1 VERLLVIL
9 LAAAV
14 GLVFYYWCFRMVRR
28 KSVQE
33 YILSHQQI
41 LHPNAICYWRA
52 AMAIIAYF
60 LYFFTPLQTPAIII
74 FSLAAVL
81 DGVDG
86 LVARN
91 CNLVS
96 TWGEWL
102 DPMCDK
108 LTYLPPLIG
117 FAYAGIL
124 SSRLVWMLVALEL
137 VGQFLV
143 RHVLKLI
150 HSSGAANNFGK
161 IKAIICFAL
170 VIYCTLLDKNP
181 NVINIG
187 DEILIACIIL
197 ASASIVFKFVPNRL
211 YADILSTLNFFCG
224 IASLVFTYRGHL
236 AQAIVVIIAGQLFD
250 LFDGRMAEKHGGTK
264 YGPYLDD
271 IADFVSFGLAPAY
284 IITRAGGTLSWLF
297 GLIFIGGVAFRLVR
311 FVAVDKKRDDLPEG
325 IFNGLPSPA
334 GAMIVLGASLVVPPN
349 LLSVIAMISVG
360 LMGSHIRFT
369 HFGRVMLKQIPKPVF
384 FMLSAL
390 ITVILV
396 FILKT
401 KNVEM
406 FGYLLSG
413 AVLLYIITGRKM
425 FPAVPRPPKEK

>member
-1 VERLLVIL
+1 MERLLVIIF
-9 LAAAV
+9 AAAIA
-14 GLVFYYWCFRMVRR
+14 LVFYYWCFRMVRR

-33 YILSHQQI
+33 YILTHQQI

-52 AMAIIAYF
+52 AMAIIAYL
-60 LYFFTPLQTPAIII
+60 LYFFSSFQTPAIIL

-117 FAYAGIL
+117 FAYTGIL

-137 VGQFLV
+137 AGQFLV

-150 HSSGAANNFGK
+150 QSSGAANNFGK

-170 VIYCTLLDKNP
+170 VVYCTLLDKNP
-181 NVINIG
+181 HVINIG

-224 IASLVFTYRGHL
+224 IASLVFTSRGHL
-236 AQAIVVIIAGQLFD
+236 AQAIMVIIAGQLFD

-311 FVAVDKKRDDLPEG
+311 FVTVDKKRQDLPEG

-334 GAMIVLGASLVVPPN
+334 GAMIVLGASLVAPPN
-349 LLSVIAMISVG
+349 LLSVIALISVG
-360 LMGSHIRFT
+360 LMVSHVRFT

-413 AVLLYIITGRKM
+413 AVLLYIITGRKSI
-425 FPAVPRPPKEK
+425 PGYSCSPQEK

>member
-1 VERLLVIL
+1 MERLLVII
-9 LAAAV
+9 LAAAIA
-14 GLVFYYWCFRMVRR
+14 LVFYYWCFRMVRR

-33 YILSHQQI
+33 YILTHQQI

-60 LYFFTPLQTPAIII
+60 LYFFSSFQTPAIIL

-108 LTYLPPLIG
+108 LTYLPPLVG
-117 FAYAGIL
+117 FASTGIL
-124 SSRLVWMLVALEL
+124 SSRLVWMLVAVEL
-137 VGQFLV
+137 TGQFLV

-150 HSSGAANNFGK
+150 RSSGAANNFGK

-170 VIYCTLLDKNP
+170 VVYCTLLDKNP
-181 NVINIG
+181 HVINIG

-197 ASASIVFKFVPNRL
+197 ASASIIFKFVPNRL

-224 IASLVFTYRGHL
+224 IASLIFTSRGHL
-236 AQAIVVIIAGQLFD
+236 AQAIMVIIAGQLFD

-297 GLIFIGGVAFRLVR
+297 GLIFIGGVAFRLIR

-334 GAMIVLGASLVVPPN
+334 GAMIVLGASLVAPPN
-349 LLSVIAMISVG
+349 LLSFIAMISVG
-360 LMGSHIRFT
+360 LMVSHIRFT
-369 HFGRVMLKQIPKPVF
+369 HFGRVMLKQMPKPVF
-384 FMLSAL
+384 FMMSAL

-396 FILKT
+396 LILKT

-413 AVLLYIITGRKM
+413 AVLLYIITGRKSI
-425 FPAVPRPPKEK
+425 PGYSSPPQKK

>member
-1 VERLLVIL
+1 MQRLLVIIC
-9 LAAAV
+9 AAAIA
-14 GLVFYYWCFRMVRR
+14 LVFYYWCFRMVRR

-33 YILSHQQI
+33 YILTHQQI

-60 LYFFTPLQTPAIII
+60 LYFFSSFQTSAIIL

-117 FAYAGIL
+117 FAYTGIL
-124 SSRLVWMLVALEL
+124 SFRLVWMLVALEL
-137 VGQFLV
+137 AGQFLV

-150 HSSGAANNFGK
+150 QSSGAANNFGK

-170 VIYCTLLDKNP
+170 VVYCTLLDKNP

-187 DEILIACIIL
+187 DEILIVCIIL

-224 IASLVFTYRGHL
+224 IASLVFTSRGHL
-236 AQAIVVIIAGQLFD
+236 AQAIMVIIAGQLFD

-311 FVAVDKKRDDLPEG
+311 FVMVDKKRQDLPEG

-334 GAMIVLGASLVVPPN
+334 GAMIVLGASLVAPPN

-360 LMGSHIRFT
+360 LMVSHIRFT
-369 HFGRVMLKQIPKPVF
+369 HFGRVMLKQMPKPVF
-384 FMLSAL
+384 FMMSAL

-396 FILKT
+396 LVLKT

-413 AVLLYIITGRKM
+413 AVLLYIITGRKS
-425 FPAVPRPPKEK
+425 VPGHSHSSRIK

>member
-1 VERLLVIL
+1 MERLAVIIF
-9 LAAAV
+9 AAV
-14 GLVFYYWCFRMVRR
+14 ISLLFYYWCFRMVRR

-52 AMAIIAYF
+52 AMAVVAYF
-60 LYFFTPLQTPAIII
+60 LYFFTQFQIPAIII

-117 FAYAGIL
+117 FAHAGIL
-124 SSRLVWMLVALEL
+124 SFRLVWMLVALEL
-137 VGQFLV
+137 AGQFLV

-161 IKAIICFAL
+161 IKAIICFTL
-170 VIYCTLLDKNP
+170 VVYCSLLDKNP

-211 YADILSTLNFFCG
+211 YADILSTLNFICG

-284 IITRAGGTLSWLF
+284 IITRAGGRLSWLF

-311 FVAVDKKRDDLPEG
+311 FVAVDKQRQDLPEG

-334 GAMIVLGASLVVPPN
+334 GAMIVLGASLVAPPN
-349 LLSVIAMISVG
+349 LLSMIAMISVG
-360 LMGSHIRFT
+360 LMVSHVRFT
-369 HFGRVMLKQIPKPVF
+369 HFGRVMLKQMPKPVF

-413 AVLLYIITGRKM
+413 SVLLYIITGWKFSSDHSRT
-425 FPAVPRPPKEK
+425 PPVR

>member
-1 VERLLVIL
+1 MERLLVII
-9 LAAAV
+9 LAAAI
-14 GLVFYYWCFRMVRR
+14 GLVFYYWCFRMVR
-28 KSVQE
+28 KKTVQE

-52 AMAIIAYF
+52 AMAIIAYI
-60 LYFFTPLQTPAIII
+60 LYFFVGLQSTAIII

-86 LVARN
+86 LVARS

-117 FAYAGIL
+117 FAYGGIL

-137 VGQFLV
+137 AGQFLV

-161 IKAIICFAL
+161 IKAIICFTL
-170 VIYCTLLDKNP
+170 VVYCTLLDKNP

-197 ASASIVFKFVPNRL
+197 ASASIIFKFVPNRL

-224 IASLVFTYRGHL
+224 IASLVFSFRGHL
-236 AQAIVVIIAGQLFD
+236 AQAIMVIIAGQLFD

-284 IITRAGGTLSWLF
+284 IITRAGGTLSWVF
-297 GLIFIGGVAFRLVR
+297 GLLFVGGVAFRLIR

-334 GAMIVLGASLVVPPN
+334 GAMIVLGASLVAPPN

-360 LMGSHIRFT
+360 LMVSHIRFT

-390 ITVILV
+390 ITVVLV

-413 AVLLYIITGRKM
+413 AVLLYIITGRKSI
-425 FPAVPRPPKEK
+425 PGHSRSPQEQ

>member
-1 VERLLVIL
+1 MERLLVII
-9 LAAAV
+9 LAAAI

-33 YILSHQQI
+33 YILAHQQI

-52 AMAIIAYF
+52 AMAIIAYV
-60 LYFFTPLQTPAIII
+60 LYFFIGLQSAAIII

-108 LTYLPPLIG
+108 LTYLPPLLG
-117 FAYAGIL
+117 FAHTGIL

-137 VGQFLV
+137 AGQFLV
-143 RHVLKLI
+143 RHILKLI
-150 HSSGAANNFGK
+150 QSSGAANNFGK

-170 VIYCTLLDKNP
+170 VVFCTLLDKNP

-197 ASASIVFKFVPNRL
+197 ATASIVFKFVPNRL

-224 IASLVFTYRGHL
+224 IASLVFTFRGHL
-236 AQAIVVIIAGQLFD
+236 AQAIMVIIAGQLFD

-311 FVAVDKKRDDLPEG
+311 FVAVDKNREDLPDG

-334 GAMIVLGASLVVPPN
+334 GAMIVLGASLVAPPN

-360 LMGSHIRFT
+360 LMISHIRFT
-369 HFGRVMLKQIPKPVF
+369 HFGRVMLKQMPKPVF
-384 FMLSAL
+384 FMASAL
-390 ITVILV
+390 VTVILV

-413 AVLLYIITGRKM
+413 AVLLYIITGRKTS
-425 FPAVPRPPKEK
+425 AAARLPPQKE

>member
-1 VERLLVIL
+1 MERFLVII
-9 LAAAV
+9 LAAV
-14 GLVFYYWCFRMVRR
+14 IGLVFYYWCFRMVRR

-33 YILSHQQI
+33 YILAHQQF

-52 AMAIIAYF
+52 VMAIIAYV
-60 LYFFTPLQTPAIII
+60 LYFFIGLQSAAIII

-86 LVARN
+86 LVARS

-124 SSRLVWMLVALEL
+124 SSKLVWMLVALEL
-137 VGQFLV
+137 AGQFLV

-150 HSSGAANNFGK
+150 QSSGAANNFGK
-161 IKAIICFAL
+161 IKAIICFVL
-170 VIYCTLLDKNP
+170 VIFCALLEKNP

-187 DEILIACIIL
+187 DETLIACIIL
-197 ASASIVFKFVPNRL
+197 ASASIIFKFVPNRL

-224 IASLVFTYRGHL
+224 IASLVFTFRGHL
-236 AQAIVVIIAGQLFD
+236 AQAIMVIIAGQLFD

-284 IITRAGGTLSWLF
+284 IITRSGGALSWLF
-297 GLIFIGGVAFRLVR
+297 GIIFIGGVAFRLVR
-311 FVAVDKKRDDLPEG
+311 FVAVDKKRNDLPDG

-349 LLSVIAMISVG
+349 LLSVIAVISVG
-360 LMGSHIRFT
+360 LMISHIRFT

-384 FMLSAL
+384 FMASAL
-390 ITVILV
+390 VTVILV

-413 AVLLYIITGRKM
+413 AVLLYIITGRKTS
-425 FPAVPRPPKEK
+425 PAASLPTPKE